1 MTLLH
6 PMCPPPRATTR
17 RNFLAQTAAVAGGG
31 ALALTALSPAVA
43 GPVPNAAASPV
54 TGDPDPIFAALD
66 AHKAARVAVNA
77 VIREVAAL
85 EGQLADRG
93 ITLSERKS
101 DPQLE
106 ALEAALEV
114 AFDAENYAACEL
126 VGMAAPTTMA
136 GILALLQY
144 ANAADVDGE
153 GWPADLESDD
163 SSKSRSWHYFLI
175 ELLAEVLP
183 DIMKGGGADTV
194 QS

>member
-1 MTLLH
+1 MTESR
-6 PMCPPPRATTR
+6 PMFPPVDPTR
-17 RNFLAQTAAVAGGG
+17 RRFLTQAAGAAAGGTVL
-31 ALALTALSPAVA
+31 ALATVSPAL
-43 GPVPNAAASPV
+43 GKAAPASPLV
-54 TGDPDPIFAALD
+54 DPAYAAIE
-66 AHKAARVAVNA
+66 AHKAARVAVNS

-106 ALEAALEV
+106 ALETALEV

-126 VGMAAPTTMA
+126 VGMSAPTTMA

-144 ANAADVDGE
+144 ANAADIDGE

-175 ELLAEVLP
+175 ELLGEVLP
-183 DIMKGGGADTV
+183 DIMKGGVAGMV